1 MIVDTTVEVVVWC
14 VAGSGGETDRRD
26 RGVGGAC
33 VEFYSGTAF
42 LWGVELCSGAGFVEE
57 FERGEFV

>member
-1 MIVDTTVEVVVWC
+1 MKSDRV
-14 VAGSGGETDRRD
+14 GRGTDRRD
-26 RGVGGAC
+26 RGSSLLC
-33 VEFYSGTAF
+33 VEFYSGTAL